1 MTTTSEWE
9 EMKMVEE
16 YFARSDFYREKLGQ
30 DNTIVLFQS
39 GSFYE
44 VYGYKGPDDTHLQGS
59 LIEAFSQVCDMQ
71 ISEKK
76 ASYKNKALYMAG
88 FGIRDWQLEKYKTR
102 LLEHNYTVVVIIQL
116 EEMQSTGAKKKK
128 RELEGIYSPG
138 TSVPTDTKTQ
148 WNNHMMC
155 VWTQTYKSSSTKKE
169 EHVLG
174 IAILNIV
181 THQSY
186 LLEYTIGDGKLQATS
201 LDDLERCLTIY
212 KPKELILI
220 SQIPNLESYVPSL
233 QTIYIHRYD
242 PSMDIIKNAEKQVYC
257 RHIVSQYFGADAL
270 TQCAEFGTY
279 ELATQS
285 FCVLMHFLEEHNPQ
299 LCKRVKLP
307 IWENQTKTVL
317 LANHTLTQ
325 LNILSPETQTQN
337 KNQSVHD
344 LTNKCL
350 TRMGNRAF
358 LHALTHPTFDMD
370 LLETEYNTMDLWIS
384 EREMMESLRKTLH
397 KTYDTSSLSWSL
409 TTHKLAPSA
418 LCKLYQ
424 TILTTQQIWTC
435 MADMPWM
442 HTYCVQGFENLSYDQ
457 IDKTLHTCLTFIQA
471 RMNLENCVHQTQFNH
486 FDIETPILKSGL
498 FPALDQLYKKHE
510 SQQTQLNTIWM
521 FLEKQMTSATATSAA
536 SPPKKC
542 GEFVKYN
549 QSDKYGV
556 SLQMTKLRSE
566 ALQKKILSATQSEIV
581 LENGVTFHWKEVTFH
596 HTINKNTMDIHFPLC
611 DALCKS
617 IGEFKSEV
625 DTMTHSLY
633 MNILNELEKEF
644 MGTIDLCSHILAKV
658 DVLWTKCTLANQ
670 YNYCRPVI
678 DRDAT
683 KSYMD
688 AKGVRHVLIERLLH
702 DELYV
707 PNDICLGKENNPD
720 GILLFGTN
728 AVGKTSLMRALGIVV
743 IMAQAGMYV
752 PCSSFVYH
760 PYRSIYSR
768 ILNQDNLFKGLSTF
782 AVEMSELRVI
792 HQYAD
797 ENSLILGDELC
808 SGTETTSAMCIVMAS
823 LMRLHERKSSF
834 LLATHFHEIVE
845 YPELRELTRI
855 RCCHMAVSYDEMD
868 DCLVYERILQDGPGL
883 CNYGL
888 EVCKSLYMDRSFM
901 ETAYHIRKTHFPEF
915 EGSLSHP
922 QTKYNAAKIR
932 GKCEKCGKGLGDEI
946 HHLQEQHRADGVN
959 GYINGLFHKN
969 HPANL
974 MSMCE
979 ACHLLEHHGAD
990 TNTDL
995 SPLSTTTTT
1004 TTTTEKRRVKTT
1016 KGYKVR

>member
-1 MTTTSEWE
+1 MTTTTTEWE
-9 EMKMVEE
+9 DLKMVEE
-16 YFARSDFYREKLGQ
+16 YFARSDFYREKLGIN
-30 DNTIVLFQS
+30 NTLVLFQS

-44 VYGYKGPDDTHLQGS
+44 VYGYKGQDDTHIQGS
-59 LIEAFSQVCDMQ
+59 LIEEFSQVCDMQ

-88 FGIRDWQLEKYKTR
+88 FGTRDWQLEKYKTR

-155 VWTQTYKSSSTKKE
+155 VWTQTYKTKNTIK
-169 EHVLG
+169 HVLG

-220 SQIPNLESYVPSL
+220 SQIPNLESFVPSL
-233 QTIYIHRYD
+233 KSVFIHRYD

-257 RHIVSQYFGADAL
+257 RHIISQYFGADAL
-270 TQCAEFGTY
+270 TQCAEFATY

-307 IWENQTKTVL
+307 VWENQTKTVL

-325 LNILSPETQTQN
+325 LNILSQDQN
-337 KNQSVHD
+337 QSSSSVHD

-370 LLETEYNTMDLWIS
+370 VLETEYNTMDLWI
-384 EREMMESLRKTLH
+384 EENRDMMESLRKTLH
-397 KTYDTSSLSWSL
+397 KTYDISSLSWSL
-409 TTHKLAPSA
+409 TTHKLVPAS

-424 TILTTQQIWTC
+424 TILATQQIWTC

-442 HTYCVQGFENLSYDQ
+442 HTYCVVT
-457 IDKTLHTCLTFIQA
+457 KTKTYEETDAALQTCITFINS
-471 RMNLENCVHQTQFNH
+471 RIVLENCIHQTQCSH
-486 FDIETPILKSGL
+486 FEVETPILKTGL
-498 FPALDQLYKKHE
+498 FPALDQLYNKHE
-510 SQQTQLNTIWM
+510 SQVSQLNTIWM
-521 FLEKQMTSATATSAA
+521 FLEKLMTTST
-536 SPPKKC
+536 PKK
-542 GEFVKYN
+542 GEFVKLN
-549 QSDKYGV
+549 QSDKHGV

-566 ALQKKILSATQSEIV
+566 ALQKKIANMAQQNVIV
-581 LENGVTFHWKEVTFH
+581 DLGNGVTFQWKEVTFH
-596 HTINKNTMDIHFPLC
+596 HTINKNTMDIHFPQC

-617 IGEFKSEV
+617 IGEFKYEV
-625 DTMTHSLY
+625 DTMTHLLY
-633 MNILNELEKEF
+633 MNILGELEKEF
-644 MGTIDLCSHILAKV
+644 METIDLCGHILAKV
-658 DVLWTKCTLANQ
+658 DVLWTKCALAIQ
-670 YNYCRPVI
+670 YNYCRPTI
-678 DRDAT
+678 DRTAT

-688 AKGVRHVLIERLLH
+688 AKGVRHVLIERLLR

-707 PNDICLGKENNPD
+707 PNDICLGKGNPD

-743 IMAQAGMYV
+743 IMAQAGMFV

-760 PYRSIYSR
+760 PYTSIYTR

-797 ENSLILGDELC
+797 QNSLILGDELC
-808 SGTETTSAMCIVMAS
+808 SGTETTSAMCIVMAC
-823 LMRLHERKSSF
+823 LMRLHERKASF

-845 YPELRELTRI
+845 YPELRDLTRI
-855 RCCHMAVSYDEMD
+855 RCCHMAVSYDEAD
-868 DCLVYERILQDGPGL
+868 DCLVYERILQDGPGM

-888 EVCKSLYMDRSFM
+888 EVCKSLYMDPSFM

-922 QTKYNAAKIR
+922 QTKYNALKIR
-932 GKCEKCGKGLGDEI
+932 GKCEKCQKVLGEEI
-946 HHLQEQHRADGVN
+946 HHLQEQHRADNTN

-974 MSMCE
+974 MSLCE
-979 ACHLLEHHGAD
+979 SCHLLEHHHSQHIYPSED
-990 TNTDL
+990 TSV
-995 SPLSTTTTT
+995 SPLSSLGAGAAAAVKP
-1004 TTTTEKRRVKTT
+1004 KRRMKTT
-1016 KGYKVR
+1016 NGYRVTG

>member
-1 MTTTSEWE
+1 MTNEWE

-16 YFARSDFYREKLGQ
+16 YFARSDHYREKLGVH
-30 DNTIVLFQS
+30 NTIILFQS

-44 VYGYKGPDDTHLQGS
+44 VYGYKGPDDTHIQGS
-59 LIEAFSQVCDMQ
+59 LIEEFSQVCDMQ

-88 FGIRDWQLEKYKTR
+88 FGTRDWQLEKYKTR

-138 TSVPTDTKTQ
+138 TSVPSDTKTQ

-155 VWTQTYKSSSTKKE
+155 VWTQTYKTKTKNQV

-201 LDDLERCLTIY
+201 LDDLERCLAIY

-233 QTIYIHRYD
+233 HSVYIHRYD
-242 PSMDIIKNAEKQVYC
+242 PFMDIIKNAEKQVYC
-257 RHIVSQYFGADAL
+257 RHIISQYFGADAL
-270 TQCAEFGTY
+270 TQCAEFATY

-307 IWENQTKTVL
+307 VWENQTKTVL

-325 LNILSPETQTQN
+325 LNILSQN
-337 KNQSVHD
+337 QYQDQQDKSVHD

-370 LLETEYNTMDLWIS
+370 VLETEYNTMDLWLQHRDI
-384 EREMMESLRKTLH
+384 MDSLRKTLH
-397 KTYDTSSLSWSL
+397 KTYDISSLCWSL
-409 TTHKLAPSA
+409 ATHKLVPAS

-424 TILTTQQIWTC
+424 TILATQQIWTC

-442 HTYCVQGFENLSYDQ
+442 HTYTNQNYE
-457 IDKTLHTCLTFIQA
+457 KTEKALYSCITFLDTRIV
-471 RMNLENCVHQTQFNH
+471 LENCIHQTQFNH
-486 FDIETPILKSGL
+486 FDVETPILKSGL

-510 SQQTQLNTIWM
+510 TQVSQLNTIWM
-521 FLEKQMTSATATSAA
+521 FLEKQMSS
-536 SPPKKC
+536 SKK
-542 GEFVKYN
+542 GEFVKLN
-549 QSDKYGV
+549 QSDKHGI

-566 ALQKKILSATQSEIV
+566 VLQKKIAAIDKSATHV
-581 LENGVTFHWKEVTFH
+581 LEHGVTFQWKEVTFH
-596 HTINKNTMDIHFPLC
+596 HTVNKNTMDIHFPFC

-617 IGEFKSEV
+617 IGEFKYEV
-625 DTMTHSLY
+625 DVMTHSLY
-633 MNILNELEKEF
+633 MNILKELEKEF
-644 MGTIDLCSHILAKV
+644 METMDLCGHILAKV
-658 DVLWTKCTLANQ
+658 DVLWTKCALARQ
-670 YNYCRPVI
+670 YNYCRPTL
-678 DRDAT
+678 DRNAA

-707 PNDICLGKENNPD
+707 PNDICLGKGNPD

-743 IMAQAGMYV
+743 IMAQAGMFV

-760 PYRSIYSR
+760 PYTSIYTR

-823 LMRLHERKSSF
+823 LMRLHERRASF

-845 YPELRELTRI
+845 YPELRELERI

-868 DCLVYERILQDGPGL
+868 DCLVYERVLQDGPGM

-888 EVCKSLYMDRSFM
+888 EVCKSLYMDPTFM
-901 ETAYHIRKTHFPEF
+901 DTAYHIRKTHFPEF

-922 QTKYNAAKIR
+922 QTKYNASKIR
-932 GKCEKCGKGLGDEI
+932 GKCEKCRKVLGEEI
-946 HHLQEQHRADGVN
+946 HHLHEQHKADDIN
-959 GYINGLFHKN
+959 GYINGQFHKN

-974 MSMCE
+974 MSLCE
-979 ACHLLEHHGAD
+979 ACHLREHHHPEEDEEEG
-990 TNTDL
+990 TDL
-995 SPLSTTTTT
+995 SPLSSADTTQ
-1004 TTTTEKRRVKTT
+1004 KRRVKTT

>member
-1 MTTTSEWE
+1 MTNEWE

-16 YFARSDFYREKLGQ
+16 YFARSDHYREKLGVN
-30 DNTIVLFQS
+30 NTIVLFQS

-44 VYGYKGPDDTHLQGS
+44 VYGYKGPDDAHIQGS
-59 LIEAFSQVCDMQ
+59 LIEEFSQVCDMQ

-88 FGIRDWQLEKYKTR
+88 FGTRDWQLEKYKTR

-138 TSVPTDTKTQ
+138 TSVPPDTKTQ

-155 VWTQTYKSSSTKKE
+155 VWTQTYKTKKTI

-201 LDDLERCLTIY
+201 LDDLERCLAIY

-233 QTIYIHRYD
+233 KSVFIHRYD
-242 PSMDIIKNAEKQVYC
+242 PDMDIIKNAEKQIYC
-257 RHIVSQYFGADAL
+257 RHIISQYFGADAL
-270 TQCAEFGTY
+270 TQCAEFLTY

-307 IWENQTKTVL
+307 VWENQTKTVL

-325 LNILSPETQTQN
+325 LNILSS
-337 KNQSVHD
+337 QSVHD

-370 LLETEYNTMDLWIS
+370 VLDTEYNAMDLWLQN
-384 EREMMESLRKTLH
+384 RDMMESLRKTLH
-397 KTYDTSSLSWSL
+397 KTYDISSLSWSL
-409 TTHKLAPSA
+409 TTHKLVPAS

-424 TILTTQQIWTC
+424 TILATQQIWTC

-442 HTYCVQGFENLSYDQ
+442 HTYCQTKDNYERTDRALQ
-457 IDKTLHTCLTFIQA
+457 KCITFINS
-471 RMNLENCVHQTQFNH
+471 RIVLENCIQQTQCSH
-486 FDIETPILKSGL
+486 FDVETPILKSGL
-498 FPALDQLYKKHE
+498 FPALDHLYNQHE
-510 SQQTQLNTIWM
+510 TQVAQLNTIWI
-521 FLEKQMTSATATSAA
+521 FLEKLMTSQ
-536 SPPKKC
+536 KK
-542 GEFVKYN
+542 GEFVKLN
-549 QSDKYGV
+549 QSDKHGI

-566 ALQKKILSATQSEIV
+566 VLQKKIANMEQQNVV
-581 LENGVTFHWKEVTFH
+581 LENGVTFQWKEVTFH

-617 IGEFKSEV
+617 IGEFKYEV

-633 MNILNELEKEF
+633 MSILGELEKEF
-644 MGTIDLCSHILAKV
+644 METIDLCGHILAKV
-658 DVLWTKCTLANQ
+658 DVLWTKCATAIQ
-670 YNYCRPVI
+670 YNYCRPKI
-678 DRDAT
+678 DRNAT
-683 KSYMD
+683 KSYID
-688 AKGVRHVLIERLLH
+688 AKGVRHVLIERLLR

-707 PNDICLGKENNPD
+707 PNDICLGKGEPD

-752 PCSSFVYH
+752 PCSSFIYH
-760 PYRSIYSR
+760 PYKSIYTR

-823 LMRLHERKSSF
+823 LMRLHERKASF

-845 YPELRELTRI
+845 YPELNTLKRI
-855 RCCHMAVSYDEMD
+855 RCCHMAVSYDEAD

-888 EVCKSLYMDRSFM
+888 EVCKSLYMDPSFM
-901 ETAYHIRKTHFPEF
+901 ETAYQIRKTHFPEF

-922 QTKYNAAKIR
+922 QTKYNALKIR
-932 GKCEKCGKGLGDEI
+932 GKCEECQKILGEET
-946 HHLQEQHRADGVN
+946 HHLQEQFRADDIN
-959 GYINGLFHKN
+959 GYIDGRFHKN

-974 MSMCE
+974 MSLCE
-979 ACHLLEHHGAD
+979 SCHLKEHHD
-990 TNTDL
+990 EDV
-995 SPLSTTTTT
+995 SPISSVETKQ
-1004 TTTTEKRRVKTT
+1004 KRRVKTT
-1016 KGYKVR
+1016 KGYKVATSTSSLFLF

>member
-1 MTTTSEWE
+1 MTTTTSCEYE

-16 YFARSDFYREKLGQ
+16 YFARSDFYREKLGLN
-30 DNTIVLFQS
+30 NTIVLFQS

-44 VYGYKGPDDTHLQGS
+44 VYGYKGPEDTHIQGS
-59 LIEAFSQVCDMQ
+59 LIEAFSQICDMQ

-102 LLEHNYTVVVIIQL
+102 LLDHNYTVVVIIQL

-138 TSVPTDTKTQ
+138 TSVPPDTKTQ

-155 VWTQTYKSSSTKKE
+155 VWTQSYKSKKTGAT
-169 EHVLG
+169 EHILG

-186 LLEYTIGDGKLQATS
+186 LLEYTIQDGKLQATS
-201 LDDLERCLTIY
+201 LDDLERCISIY

-220 SQIPNLESYVPSL
+220 SQIPNIEAFVPSL
-233 QTIYIHRYD
+233 QTIFIHRYD

-270 TQCAEFGTY
+270 TQCAEFATY

-307 IWENQTKTVL
+307 VWENQTKTVL

-325 LNILSPETQTQN
+325 LNILSQTQHDG
-337 KNQSVHD
+337 SVHD
-344 LTNKCL
+344 LTNKCI

-358 LHALTHPTFDMD
+358 LHTLTHPTFDMD
-370 LLETEYNTMDLWIS
+370 ILETEYSAMDGWIDN
-384 EREMMESLRKTLH
+384 REMMDSLRKTLH
-397 KTYDTSSLSWSL
+397 HTYDLSSLSWSL
-409 TTHKLAPSA
+409 STHKLAPSS

-442 HTYCVQGFENLSYDQ
+442 HEYCVKGTDYQTVDTALQNC
-457 IDKTLHTCLTFIQA
+457 TTFINS
-471 RMNLENCVHQTQFNH
+471 RMILENCLTQTQLTH
-486 FDIETPILKSGL
+486 FECILKPGL
-498 FPALDQLYKKHE
+498 FPALDKLYKTHDE
-510 SQQTQLNTIWM
+510 QQAQLNTIWL
-521 FLEKQMTSATATSAA
+521 FLEKQMCSSTTT
-536 SPPKKC
+536 PKK
-542 GEFVKYN
+542 GEFIKYV
-549 QSDKYGV
+549 DKHGI

-566 ALQKKILSATQSEIV
+566 ALQKKIAGFPKTASIS
-581 LENGVTFHWKEVTFH
+581 LENGVVFHWKEVTFH
-596 HTINKNTMDIHFPLC
+596 HTVNKNTMEIHFPLC
-611 DALCKS
+611 DALCQS
-617 IGEFKSEV
+617 IGEFKTEV
-625 DTMTHSLY
+625 DAMTHSLY
-633 MNILNELEKEF
+633 LDILGELEKEF
-644 MGTIDLCSHILAKV
+644 MGTIEMCGHILARV
-658 DVLWTKCTLANQ
+658 DVLWTKCTLAIQ
-670 YNYCRPVI
+670 YNYCRPVL
-678 DRDAT
+678 DVAAD

-688 AKGVRHVLIERLLH
+688 AKGVRHVLIERLLR

-707 PNDICLGKENNPD
+707 PNDVCLGKGTTATDGTSPD

-743 IMAQAGMYV
+743 IMAQAGMFV
-752 PCSSFVYH
+752 PCSSFVFH

-797 ENSLILGDELC
+797 KNSLILGDELC

-823 LMRLHERKSSF
+823 LMRLHERHASF

-845 YPELRELTRI
+845 YPELRDLTRI
-855 RCCHMAVSYDEMD
+855 RCCHMAVSYDEGE
-868 DCLVYERILQDGPGL
+868 DCLVYGRTLQDGPGM

-888 EVCKSLYMDRSFM
+888 EVCKSLYMDPAFM
-901 ETAYHIRKTHFPEF
+901 ESAYRVRRTHFPEF

-932 GKCEKCGKGLGDEI
+932 GKCEKCGKGMGEET
-946 HHLQEQHRADGVN
+946 HHLQEQHLADVTN
-959 GYINGLFHKN
+959 GYIGGVFHKN

-974 MSMCE
+974 MSLCE
-979 ACHLLEHHGAD
+979 QCHLLEHHH
-990 TNTDL
+990 NPSSSSEL
-995 SPLSTTTTT
+995 SSLSSPGEPT
-1004 TTTTEKRRVKTT
+1004 RRVKTT
-1016 KGYKVR
+1016 RGYRVSGRCFNISSV

>member
-1 MTTTSEWE
+1 MTQNVEWE

-16 YFARSDFYREKLGQ
+16 YFARSDHYREKLGN
-30 DNTIVLFQS
+30 NTIVLFQS

-44 VYGYKGPDDTHLQGS
+44 VYGYKGPDDQNIQGS
-59 LIEAFSQVCDMQ
+59 LIVEFSQVCDMQ
-71 ISEKK
+71 VSEKK

-88 FGIRDWQLEKYKTR
+88 FGTRDWQLEKYKTR

-138 TSVPTDTKTQ
+138 TFVPPDTKIQ

-155 VWTQTYKSSSTKKE
+155 IWTQSYQTKNHATQ
-169 EHVLG
+169 HVLG
-174 IAILNIV
+174 IAILNVV
-181 THQSY
+181 TNQSY
-186 LLEYTIGDGKLQATS
+186 LLEYTIRDSKLQATS

-220 SQIPNLESYVPSL
+220 SQIPNIESFVPSL
-233 QTIYIHRYD
+233 KNIFIHRYD

-257 RHIVSQYFGADAL
+257 RHIMSQYFGADAL
-270 TQCAEFGTY
+270 TQCAEFNTY

-307 IWENQTKTVL
+307 LWENQSKTVV

-325 LNILSPETQTQN
+325 LNILSDSISSSSSLS
-337 KNQSVHD
+337 SVHD
-344 LTNKCL
+344 LTNKCI

-358 LHALTHPTFDMD
+358 LHALTHPTFDID
-370 LLETEYNTMDLWIS
+370 LLETEYNTMELWIT
-384 EREMMESLRKTLH
+384 EHREMMDSLRKTLH
-397 KTYDTSSLSWSL
+397 QTYDLSSLGWSL
-409 TTHKLAPSA
+409 STHKLVPAS

-424 TILTTQQIWTC
+424 TILTTQQLWTC

-442 HTYCVQGFENLSYDQ
+442 HAYCSKQNENYE
-457 IDKTLHTCLTFIQA
+457 KTDLALQTCLIFIQS
-471 RMNLENCVHQTQFNH
+471 RIVLENCIQQTQLNH
-486 FDIETPILKSGL
+486 FDFETPILKTGL
-498 FPALDQLYKKHE
+498 FPALDQLYKRHE
-510 SQQTQLNTIWM
+510 AQQTQLNTISDY
-521 FLEKQMTSATATSAA
+521 LEKQMSITS
-536 SPPKKC
+536 KK

-549 QSDKYGV
+549 QSDKHGV
-556 SLQMTKLRSE
+556 SLQMTKLRCES
-566 ALQKKILSATQSEIV
+566 LQKKIAQLSSTEPVV
-581 LENGVTFHWKEVTFH
+581 LENGVTFYWREVTFH
-596 HTINKNTMDIHFPLC
+596 HTINKNAMDIHFPLC
-611 DALCKS
+611 DVLCKS
-617 IGEFKSEV
+617 LGEFKSEV
-625 DTMTHSLY
+625 DSMTHSLY
-633 MNILNELEKEF
+633 LDILGELEKEF
-644 MGTIDLCSHILAKV
+644 MGTIDKCSHILGKV
-658 DVLWTKCTLANQ
+658 DVLWTKCMLANQ

-678 DRDAT
+678 DRNAD
-683 KSYMD
+683 KSYMK

-707 PNDICLGKENNPD
+707 PNDICLGKGNPD

-797 ENSLILGDELC
+797 ENSVILGDELC

-823 LMRLHERKSSF
+823 LMRLHERRASF

-845 YPELRELTRI
+845 YPELRDLTRI
-855 RCCHMAVSYDEMD
+855 RCCHMAVSYDAVD

-888 EVCKSLYMDRSFM
+888 EVCKSLYMDPYFM

-932 GKCEKCGKGLGDEI
+932 GKCEKCAKIMGEET
-946 HHLQEQHRADGVN
+946 HHLQEQHCANETN
-959 GYINGLFHKN
+959 GYIAGFFHKN
-969 HPANL
+969 HTANL
-974 MSMCE
+974 MSLCE
-979 ACHLLEHHGAD
+979 ACHLLEHHHQESSSSD
-990 TNTDL
+990 VSQL
-995 SPLSTTTTT
+995 SSDSP
-1004 TTTTEKRRVKTT
+1004 KRRVKTT
-1016 KGYKVR
+1016 NGYKIK